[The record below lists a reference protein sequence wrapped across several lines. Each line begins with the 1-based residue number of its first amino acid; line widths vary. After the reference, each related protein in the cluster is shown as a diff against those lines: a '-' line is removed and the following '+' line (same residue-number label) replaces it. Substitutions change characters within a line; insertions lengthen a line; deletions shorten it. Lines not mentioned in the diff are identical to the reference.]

1 MKKRGFLALAF
12 VLIACLMSGCSGTE
26 KNDVVSYVVEAEP
39 ASLDPAMTTAL
50 TESNLELALYEGLTR
65 LDEHNEPKPALASSW
80 DISSDGRVYT
90 FHLRPGICWSDGTPI
105 HADDFVYSWKRVID
119 PDVASPN
126 AYMMYPIKGAEECA
140 EEGESLDD
148 VAITALDDT
157 TLQVTLKE
165 PTAYF
170 LNLTAFH
177 CFYPVPRHLVEEKPD
192 TWAADSKG
200 LVSSGPFKITK
211 WIHSSE
217 IAMERNES
225 YWDADHVKSDCIEFP
240 ISDSQATRLTMVESG
255 QANLTA
261 EPPPA
266 EQQRLETLGLYHI
279 SPYLGC
285 IYLTFNVEKKP
296 FDDIRVR
303 KAYAYA
309 MEREGLITNIVRG
322 GKQPAYAFV
331 PPGIENP
338 VTKRDFREEGG
349 ELQIEDG
356 AKARELLEEA
366 GYGAGSEPDVTL
378 LFGTNEMNKAI
389 AEGIQAMWLKNLGVH
404 TQLMN
409 QENKVVL
416 ASATEGNF
424 QIVRSSWIADYDDPM
439 TFLDVFYDDANDGRY
454 HSEAYKGLIKKAKET
469 NDKGLRMTYMHEAEQ
484 ILFDDCV
491 MIPIYFSTL
500 PYVAQPYVKGFH
512 WSPLGL
518 IDLKGAYIEQP

>member
-1 MKKRGFLALAF
+1 MTMKRWMMVVFLLLAV
-12 VLIACLMSGCSGTE
+12 VLGGCKGVE

-65 LDEHNEPKPALASSW
+65 LDEHNEPQPALASSW
-80 DISSDGRVYT
+80 DISPDGKVYT
-90 FHLRPGICWSDGTPI
+90 FYLRPGISWSDGTPI
-105 HADDFVYSWKRVID
+105 TASDFVYSWKRVIN

-126 AYMMYPIKGAEECA
+126 AYMMYPIKGAEECVEDGA
-140 EEGESLDD
+140 PLDD
-148 VAITALDDT
+148 VAIVALDDR

-177 CFYPVPRHLVEEKPD
+177 CYYPVPKYLVEKHPD

-200 LVSSGPFKITK
+200 LVSSGPFTITK
-211 WIHSSE
+211 WVHSSE
-217 IAMERNES
+217 IVMERNDV
-225 YWDADHVKSDCIEFP
+225 YWDREHVKSARIEFP

-255 QANLTA
+255 QANLMA

-266 EQQRLETLGLYHI
+266 EQKRLESLGLYHI

-303 KAYAYA
+303 RAYAYA
-309 MEREGLITNIVRG
+309 MERDGLIANIVRG
-322 GKQPAYAFV
+322 GKKPAYAFV

-338 VTKRDFREEGG
+338 VTKEDFRKEGG
-349 ELQIEDG
+349 PLQREDSQM
-356 AKARELLEEA
+356 ARTLLKEA
-366 GYGAGSEPDVTL
+366 GYGPGNEPDVTL

-389 AEGIQAMWLKNLGVH
+389 AEGIQAMWQKNLGVH

-416 ASATEGNF
+416 SAATEGNF

-454 HSEAYKGLIKKAKET
+454 HSDAYKSLIKKAKET

-518 IDLKGAYIEQP
+518 IDLKGAYIEGL